1 MNCLYLAYY
10 HLVFI
15 TAVAMVT
22 GFGNSSPALRP
33 FVCTVSG
40 WWMMLFI
47 DAECVTCRDVLTV
60 LLVTSAE
67 KTGHRRQTLEII
79 TVDTT
84 AKKPGGILS
93 LTTQTWTAD
102 FILKQM
108 TDLTSSLY

>member
-15 TAVAMVT
+15 TAVAMET
-22 GFGNSSPALRP
+22 KFRNSSPALRP
-33 FVCTVSG
+33 IGCAVSG

-60 LLVTSAE
+60 LLVTAAE

-79 TVDTT
+79 TVVT
-84 AKKPGGILS
+84 AGKIS
-93 LTTQTWTAD
+93 WQHLT
-102 FILKQM
+102 LESS
-108 TDLTSSLY
+108 DLDC